1 MNITEGA
8 YQTHG
13 ITSEFL
19 NDKPK
24 FKEVAKEFLD
34 FIKDSKLV
42 IHNADFDLAFLNK
55 ELKDADLEMLRQGE
69 SS

>member
-1 MNITEGA
+1 MKITEGA

-24 FKEVAKEFLD
+24 FKEVAKEFL
-34 FIKDSKLV
+34 ILSKLK
-42 IHNADFDLAFLNK
+42 IGNT
-55 ELKDADLEMLRQGE
+55 
-69 SS
+69 